1 MPQHHDNLTKR
12 KPTGGRKRA
21 YRKRRKREI
30 GRDPLD
36 ATLGD
41 RKYIMVRTRG
51 GGVKIRLMSD
61 GYANVYDP
69 AQKKTMKAEI
79 LKVESN
85 PSNRDYDRRGVI
97 TRGAIIVTKLGKAKV
112 TSRPGQEGII
122 NAILIES

>member
-1 MPQHHDNLTKR
+1 LPQHQGGLTKR
-12 KPTGGRKRA
+12 NPTGGRRRP

-36 ATLGD
+36 AVIGE
-41 RKYIMVRTRG
+41 RKYIKVRTRG
-51 GGVKIRLMSD
+51 GGLKIRLMSD
-61 GYANVYDP
+61 QYANVYDP
-69 AQKKTMKAEI
+69 SQKKTVKAEI

-97 TRGAIIVTKLGKAKV
+97 TKGAIIVTKLGKAKV

-122 NAILIES
+122 NAILIKS